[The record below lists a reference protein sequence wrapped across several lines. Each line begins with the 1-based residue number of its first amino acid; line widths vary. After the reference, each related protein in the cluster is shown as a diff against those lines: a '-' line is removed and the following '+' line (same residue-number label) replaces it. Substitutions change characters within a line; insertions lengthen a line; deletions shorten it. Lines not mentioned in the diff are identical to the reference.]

1 MWNNKWGVGSRDVE
15 QQRGGQAR
23 GEPSKGVA
31 MWSSKA
37 SGGSR
42 KGTTSE
48 EQQLGE
54 VSEE

>member
-1 MWNNKWGVGSRDVE
+1 MLR
-15 QQRGGQAR
+15 
-23 GEPSKGVA
+23 KGAA

-37 SGGSR
+37 SGESH
-42 KGTTSE
+42 KGATSK

>member
-1 MWNNKWGVGSRDVE
+1 
-15 QQRGGQAR
+15 
-23 GEPSKGVA
+23 